1 MHQISLDFE
10 TRSGCDISTGG
21 AYRYASDP
29 TTDILCCSYLLD
41 KEIHTWWPTWVAT
54 AIGQSP
60 AAPPWAH
67 GPAQYTAWNSQFDR
81 LIWANVATKNYDWP
95 TTFVSDWLCSAALA
109 RTNGLPGSLDN
120 AAKALNLRQKK
131 DARGKALIRLLSC
144 PVGGT
149 PENPVFNEDP
159 TLLREMIRYCEQ
171 DVRVEHSLLQHL
183 RPFLKQ
189 EVAEFHINEKINDRG
204 IGIDVSFANEA
215 LKWGNTERQV
225 LEEKMVQVTGGA
237 VERPTQYQR
246 VKHWLQSVDHLGGR
260 RVTNDALRIM
270 TTEGKLSL
278 DKTVRQRL
286 MAAYDDN
293 PSLLSDEAVEVVRLT
308 ELANRSS
315 TAKYARMVQREVKG
329 RVHGAYVFAGAAS
342 TGRFS
347 AHGIQ
352 PHNMVRETVDDFEDA
367 RHSLANL
374 QDAEV
379 IHTLAKMMRPTITG
393 DQLHWSDWSNVESR
407 GCPWLSKSPHAEKKL
422 QLFREQDAHPEAPD
436 VYEQTAAA
444 MGMTDR
450 QIGKVAEL
458 ALQFG
463 GGVGAF
469 QAMARNY
476 GVAIS
481 DDEAKDVQLKWRAAN
496 PWAEPFW
503 DALKNAAWSAMANPN
518 RTFPAGRVSYW
529 HTPRSH
535 HGLGALWCGLPSG
548 RYLSYVAPKFERVPT
563 PWDPEDSHIELT
575 ALKANWAPKAGEST
589 WPRYKLWYGVL
600 CENITQAMCADLLR
614 DVLIRF
620 DDAGLA
626 VVLHTHDEVVI
637 EDADDV
643 SEQMVRIMRSPPKWA
658 QGLPLSADIHR
669 GRRYKM
675 TNPVTGD
682 DHD

>member
-1 MHQISLDFE
+1 MNQISIDFE
-10 TRSGCDISTGG
+10 TRSGCDISLGG
-21 AYRYASDP
+21 AYRYAADP

-41 KEIHTWWPTWVAT
+41 KKIHTWWPNWVAT
-54 AIGQSP
+54 IIGQSP
-60 AAPPWAH
+60 SSPPWAH

-81 LIWANVATKNYDWP
+81 LIWNNVATKHYDWP
-95 TTFVSDWLCSAALA
+95 TTFVSDWICSAALA

-120 AAKALNLRQKK
+120 AAKALTLRQKK

-159 TLLREMIRYCEQ
+159 QLLREMIRYCEQ
-171 DVRVEHSLLQHL
+171 DVRVEHSILQHL

-189 EVAEFHINEKINDRG
+189 EIAEFHINEKINDRG
-204 IGIDVSFANEA
+204 IGIDVPFAREA
-215 LKWGNTERQV
+215 LTWGNTERKV
-225 LEEKMVQVTGGA
+225 MEEKMIKVTLGE

-246 VKHWLQSVDHLGGR
+246 VKKWLQDVDSAGR
-260 RVTNDALRIM
+260 RRVSKEALRIM
-270 TTEGKLSL
+270 TTKGKLSL

-286 MAAYDDN
+286 MSAYESN
-293 PSLLSDEAVEVVRLT
+293 PTLLSDEAIEVIRIA
-308 ELANRSS
+308 ELANKSS
-315 TAKYARMVQREVKG
+315 TAKFARMIQREVKG

-352 PHNMVRETVDDFEDA
+352 PHNMLRDTVDDFDA
-367 RHSLANL
+367 SRQSLANL
-374 QDAEV
+374 QDSEV

-393 DQLHWSDWSNVESR
+393 DRLHWSDWSNVESR
-407 GCPWLSKSPHAEKKL
+407 GCPWLSQSPQGLKKL
-422 QLFREQDAHPEAPD
+422 QLFKEQDTNPNAPD
-436 VYEQTAAA
+436 VYERTAAA
-444 MGMTDR
+444 MGMRDR

-481 DDEAKDVQLKWRAAN
+481 DDEAKEVQMKWRDAN
-496 PWAEPFW
+496 QWAKPFW
-503 DALKNAAWSAMANPN
+503 DSLKDAAWGAMTNPKQVYQ
-518 RTFPAGRVSYW
+518 AGRVAYW
-529 HTPRSH
+529 HTPHSH
-535 HGLGALWCGLPSG
+535 NGLGALCCRLPSG
-548 RYLSYVAPKFERVPT
+548 RVLSYVAPKFERVPT

-575 ALKANWAPKAGEST
+575 ALKANWSPKAGETT

-614 DVLIRF
+614 DVLVRF
-620 DDAGLA
+620 DEAHLA

-637 EDADDV
+637 EHPEDA
-643 SEQMVRIMRSPPKWA
+643 SEQVVRIMNTPPKWA
-658 QGLPLSADIHR
+658 PGLPLSADINR
-669 GRRYKM
+669 GSRYKM
-675 TNPVTGD
+675 NE
-682 DHD
+682 HNE